1 MVIRI
6 TNLSNILHNST
17 VLTCDKDH
25 SIRVTF
31 SICPSSGYC
40 CSIDCSCR
48 INVGKMI
55 PLLNSATMTAPR
67 AHRVEQS
74 ITY

>member
-6 TNLSNILHNST
+6 TKLKQHLTQLNS
-17 VLTCDKDH
+17 LTCDKDH
-25 SIRVTF
+25 RSIRVTF

-48 INVGKMI
+48 INVGKII
-55 PLLNSATMTAPR
+55 PLLNSATTTAYR
-67 AHRVEQS
+67 
-74 ITY
+74 TYTAE